1 MNAVAKP
8 VAVAEPV
15 SAVSP
20 AAASP
25 ASPLFIIGT
34 GRCGSTVFH
43 ELFAHHPQLSWFT
56 RMVNL
61 FPDRPHLNNLLLGLA
76 SVPGVGSISR
86 PDALDEDSPPEAAL
100 PLARQML
107 EVGFLELVD

>member
-20 AAASP
+20 APAGP

-43 ELFAHHPQLSWFT
+43 ELFAHHPQL
-56 RMVNL
+56 
-61 FPDRPHLNNLLLGLA
+61 
-76 SVPGVGSISR
+76 
-86 PDALDEDSPPEAAL
+86 
-100 PLARQML
+100 
-107 EVGFLELVD
+107 